1 MLKPSFITLEVKAHQ
16 REYNIHWSP
25 IASISQ
31 REAEAEPEIDIYVT
45 TKMQNGNNTVVERFK
60 FLPTDIKIA
69 IKGTKDLE
77 EWFYTDFAYQYADL
91 HANDEETSCLRAS
104 ILYDLGNYKV
114 VEKVDREGEESMLA
128 SEGNGLADIS
138 GARGKSQIF
147 YVSMNDDASGIY
159 CFSSY
164 DNAEQWANERL
175 CRDETIT
182 TMPGPKPY
190 TIFTVTAP
198 KPVRSEDVDSLDGV
212 ERDIAGIKNAFRE
225 VLEPLDLPSTDPAN
239 KTYKLTEEQIRIL
252 LTHMFSD
259 N

>member
-1 MLKPSFITLEVKAHQ
+1 MLKPSFMTLEVKTRQ
-16 REYNIHWSP
+16 REYRIHWSP

-31 REAEAEPEIDIYVT
+31 KEAEAEPELDIYVT
-45 TKMQNGNNTVVERFK
+45 TKTQNGNNTVIERFE

-69 IKGTKDLE
+69 IRGTKDLE

-104 ILYDLGNYKV
+104 ILYDLGNYEV
-114 VEKVDREGEESMLA
+114 AERVDREGEESMLV
-128 SEGNGLADIS
+128 SEGDGLEGIS
-138 GARGKSQIF
+138 EGRGKNQIF
-147 YVSMNDDASGIY
+147 YVAMDDGVSGIY
-159 CFSSY
+159 CFGNY

-190 TIFTVTAP
+190 TIFTVAAP

-212 ERDIAGIKNAFRE
+212 ERDIAGIKNAFKK
-225 VLEPLDLPSTDPAN
+225 VLEPLDLPSTDPTN

-252 LTHMFSD
+252 LTNMFSD

>member
-1 MLKPSFITLEVKAHQ
+1 MLKPSFITLEVKTHQ

-31 REAEAEPEIDIYVT
+31 REAEPEIDIYVT
-45 TKMQNGNNTVVERFK
+45 TKTQNGNNTVVERFK
-60 FLPTDIKIA
+60 FLPTDIKIV

-104 ILYDLGNYKV
+104 ILYDLGNYEV
-114 VEKVDREGEESMLA
+114 VEKVDREGEESIRV
-128 SEGNGLADIS
+128 SEGDGLEGIS
-138 GARGKSQIF
+138 EGRGKSQIF
-147 YVSMNDDASGIY
+147 YVSMNDDASGVY

-190 TIFTVTAP
+190 TIFTVAAP
-198 KPVRSEDVDSLDGV
+198 KPFWSEDVDSLDGV
-212 ERDIAGIKNAFRE
+212 ERKIQRLRHLLE
-225 VLEPLDLPSTDPAN
+225 VEPLDLPSTYPAN